1 MLTRS
6 QQSTRT
12 QPAGRPRLAKPRQTM
27 AGGKRTR
34 ARLLRL
40 LWYPPLL
47 VIAIS
52 ILFPILWMI
61 YSSFKPQDAIFANV
75 FALPTKVYLGDYDIL
90 FGTGGTMLR
99 WMANSTLISFLSSA
113 GIVVCACTIAYG
125 LATFDFR
132 GKQVLFF
139 VCLLGLMVPETTVV
153 IPGYLLISEL
163 HLVNTPWA
171 LILTY
176 CGWSSFGVLV
186 LRNFF
191 ESTPKD
197 LREAAVVDGA
207 GHWYVF
213 TRVMLPLARPAV
225 ATVAIFGFLWVW
237 NDFVYPLIYLTANSS
252 FTVPLGVAQYY
263 SRAGINIGAQMAALT
278 IAAVVPLIVFL
289 VFQRH
294 FVRGLLSGAV
304 KS

>member
-1 MLTRS
+1 
-6 QQSTRT
+6 
-12 QPAGRPRLAKPRQTM
+12 M